1 MSATLSANRYR
12 LVLPR
17 RLDAY
22 TQGTVRLYPEGA
34 LAAGRDRESEAGWGF
49 DREAGRVG
57 EPGRLGAT
65 PSAHDR
71 AGLGEEDGADLVV
84 GTRCRVQAGK
94 PSSGPSSAGG
104 GRRVVCVLLPGFKEG
119 LAGSR

>member
-1 MSATLSANRYR
+1 VSATLSANRYR
-12 LVLPR
+12 LVIPR

-22 TQGTVRLYPEGA
+22 TRGIVRQYPEGA

-65 PSAHDR
+65 LSAHDR
-71 AGLGEEDGADLVV
+71 AGLGEEARADLVG
-84 GTRCRVQAGK
+84 GTGCSVDAGK
-94 PSSGPSSAGG
+94 PSSGPSCAGG
-104 GRRVVCVLLPGFKEG
+104 GRGVVCVPLPVLKEG